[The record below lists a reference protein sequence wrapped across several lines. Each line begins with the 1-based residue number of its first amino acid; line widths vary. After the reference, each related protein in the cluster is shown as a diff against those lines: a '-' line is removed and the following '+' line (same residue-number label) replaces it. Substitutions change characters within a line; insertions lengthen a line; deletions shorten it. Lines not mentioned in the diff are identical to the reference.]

1 MKLWV
6 LCLSAFLI
14 LNGLIGAAD
23 LSFKYD
29 DLVTG
34 GLSVAAGVLVFLQ
47 K

>member
-6 LCLSAFLI
+6 LCLSAFLV
-14 LNGLIGAAD
+14 LNGLAIAAD

-29 DLVTG
+29 DLVLG
-34 GLSVAAGVLVFLQ
+34 SLSVAAGVLVFIQ

>member
-1 MKLWV
+1 MKLWA

-14 LNGLIGAAD
+14 LNGLAVAAD

-29 DLVTG
+29 DIVLG
-34 GLSVAAGVLVFLQ
+34 SLSVAAGVLVFLQ